1 MINSYYTIIAALL
14 LILVNKE
21 AKGVLLWTYGH
32 ILLFLSRL
40 GLRRGVKSESD
51 QAKLDESKPEVS
63 EKDATANEEAAK
75 KIASLIIEALERG
88 GAEKK

>member
-1 MINSYYTIIAALL
+1 
-14 LILVNKE
+14 LVNKE

-32 ILLFLSRL
+32 ILLVLSRL
-40 GLRRGVKSESD
+40 GLRKGVKSDSD
-51 QAKLDESKPEVS
+51 QVKSEENKPEVS
-63 EKDATANEEAAK
+63 EKDATAKEEAAK